1 MSALQVPVPSPV
13 TESRATPLR
22 AVPSRS
28 GRQIAQLPFVLI
40 IALLLGGGM
49 TGVLVLSTT
58 IQTQSAELS
67 TLQAREAELR
77 YQEAA
82 LVAQA
87 QDLRS
92 SAKLAERAWALGMRP
107 NPQPAFIQLP
117 GGQVVGVPTEVTG
130 DELTGIVPVATP
142 TPASSPSPVSEPSA
156 SAAETSAAA
165 ESAAESAAPHDTGE
179 AR

>member
-1 MSALQVPVPSPV
+1 MSALQVPVPSPAI
-13 TESRATPLR
+13 ESRATPLR
-22 AVPSRS
+22 AVPSRPS
-28 GRQIAQLPFVLI
+28 RQIAQLPFVLI

-87 QDLRS
+87 RS
-92 SAKLAERAWALGMRP
+92 TG
-107 NPQPAFIQLP
+107 PAP
-117 GGQVVGVPTEVTG
+117 
-130 DELTGIVPVATP
+130 
-142 TPASSPSPVSEPSA
+142 SSPSGHGRSACVRTRSRPS
-156 SAAETSAAA
+156 SSCREVRWW
-165 ESAAESAAPHDTGE
+165 ECRP
-179 AR
+179 R